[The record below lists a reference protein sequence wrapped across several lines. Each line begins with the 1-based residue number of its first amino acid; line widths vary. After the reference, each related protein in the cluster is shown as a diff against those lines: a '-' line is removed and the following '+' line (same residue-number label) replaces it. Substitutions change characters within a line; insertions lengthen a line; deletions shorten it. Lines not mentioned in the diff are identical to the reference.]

1 MLILAID
8 TALDACAAAVLD
20 TSAGGVIAQESQAM
34 KRGHA
39 EALMP
44 LIARVMKAS
53 GVAFAALDRIAA
65 TTGPGSFTGLRVGLS
80 AARGI
85 ALAAGKPVVGVTT
98 LTAFAAPIVS
108 ENGEPHPVLAAIDA
122 RHDHVYFQVVGGD
135 GSSLIKPKVAP
146 IAEAL
151 DAARFGAPHL
161 VGNAA
166 KILAD
171 RWPADARAALQDR
184 SAGRARY
191 RLGGVAGRRR
201 QSRMRTG
208 TALLSA
214 RARCQAAKG
223 SAVRRSAAAGIA
235 MTWLTEWWS
244 GGTAVIEPANQRDA
258 ARLAQLHGASFHRG
272 WGEGEFE
279 VMLTERN
286 TLVHRLQTG
295 RKIIGFAVS
304 RMAADEAELLS
315 IAIDAA
321 QRGRGLSR
329 NLLLTHL
336 GHLAGRGVRKVF
348 LEVEENNQPA
358 RRLYEWAGFEVVG
371 RRERYYQ
378 QPGGEQLNALLMR
391 RDLS

>member
-20 TSAGGVIAQESQAM
+20 TSAGGVIAQESQPM

-108 ENGEPHPVLAAIDA
+108 DNSKPHPVLAAIDA
-122 RHDHVYFQVVGGD
+122 RHDHVYFQVIGGD

-151 DAARFGAPHL
+151 EAARPGAPYL

-166 KILAD
+166 KIL
-171 RWPADARAALQDR
+171 
-184 SAGRARY
+184 
-191 RLGGVAGRRR
+191 
-201 QSRMRTG
+201 
-208 TALLSA
+208 
-214 RARCQAAKG
+214 
-223 SAVRRSAAAGIA
+223 
-235 MTWLTEWWS
+235 
-244 GGTAVIEPANQRDA
+244 
-258 ARLAQLHGASFHRG
+258 
-272 WGEGEFE
+272 
-279 VMLTERN
+279 
-286 TLVHRLQTG
+286 
-295 RKIIGFAVS
+295 
-304 RMAADEAELLS
+304 ADEAELLS
-315 IAIDAA
+315 IAIDAI

-336 GHLAGRGVRKVF
+336 GHLAGRGVCKVF